1 MRVPVFHDEAAVLQ
15 SLLEVG
21 VNLSVIQDREAVLA
35 MILSQAR
42 RLARAEAGTLYVISG
57 QELQAEAVQNDRVP
71 PDAIKRW
78 LGGRKLTVGDD
89 SLAGFVAATGQTVN
103 IPNTYELDGGSP
115 FRVRRDMDAATGF
128 RTVSVL
134 SIPLNRPG
142 GQCLGVLQL
151 INHVKGGGEVSAFP
165 DEAQAGTVSLAS
177 MAAVTLHNAILQ
189 DQLKQA
195 QLDCIIRLSVA
206 AEFRDDDTADHVR
219 RISCTSALIAES
231 LGVSGEQVEMIRH
244 ASPMHDIGKIGI
256 PDAILL
262 KRGPLTAAERRI
274 VETHPQIGADILGD
288 PPNDLIAL
296 AREVALAHH
305 ERWDGGGYPSGLAGE
320 VIPLSGRIVGLAD
333 VFDALVSKRCYK
345 DAFPLDKALTLV
357 RNDTGKHFDPGVS
370 EAFFATID
378 RILDYYRQTATES
391 HGS

>member
-134 SIPLNRPG
+134 IIPLNRPG